1 MYCPSCGTQI
11 DGLPCPVCG
20 AASPSVV
27 RATVATS
34 MYAGWWLRVAAT
46 VLDNLLLIIPSL
58 GAFLLGDDLGGA
70 ALGTFLS
77 ILVQAL
83 YLIGLLARPSG
94 QTIGNF
100 LVGTRVRDAATGQ
113 AITTQQAVRRWV
125 LFAFY
130 NAVEYAGAGNTAAT
144 FILLVVVAAD
154 FLYPLM
160 NEQKQTWH
168 DRFAGTI
175 VLRRA

>member
-1 MYCPSCGTQI
+1 M
-11 DGLPCPVCG
+11 
-20 AASPSVV
+20 
-27 RATVATS
+27 
-34 MYAGWWLRVAAT
+34 
-46 VLDNLLLIIPSL
+46 LDNLILIIPSL
-58 GAFLLGDDLGGA
+58 GAFLLGDDLGGT
-70 ALGTFLS
+70 ALGTLLS
-77 ILVQAL
+77 ILVQAA
-83 YLIGLLARPSG
+83 YLIVLLARPSG

-113 AITTQQAVRRWV
+113 AITTQQAVRRWI
-125 LFAFY
+125 LFAIY
-130 NAVEYAGAGNTAAT
+130 NAVEYAGAGNSAAT
-144 FILLVVVAAD
+144 LILAAVVFAD